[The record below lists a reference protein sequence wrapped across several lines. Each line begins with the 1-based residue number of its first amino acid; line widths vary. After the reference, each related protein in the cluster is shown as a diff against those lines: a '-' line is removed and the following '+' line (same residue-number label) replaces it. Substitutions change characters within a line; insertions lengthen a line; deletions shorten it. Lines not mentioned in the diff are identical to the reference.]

1 MAAKPPRDQTEP
13 PDAPKDW
20 GVFRR
25 EPGLVLGFH
34 GCDRSVA
41 DKVLSGKGHL
51 KPSSNKYDWLGG
63 GIYFWESDPWRAWM
77 FAHECM
83 TKKHLTA
90 GVVKNPYVIGAVID
104 LGHCFNL
111 LSVSAVQE
119 VRGAHDYL
127 EAVYKVFGEPMP
139 ANKGFEMGARFL
151 DRAVI
156 DTVHQQRKRRKI
168 SPYDSVRAAYL
179 EGDDL
184 YLGAGFKSRN
194 HIQIAVC
201 EPSRILGYFRLPGL

>member
-1 MAAKPPRDQTEP
+1 MAARPPTKSAASSA
-13 PDAPKDW
+13 PDEW

-34 GCDRSVA
+34 GCDRAVA

-51 KPSSNKYDWLGG
+51 RPSKNKYDWLGG
-63 GIYFWESDPWRAWM
+63 GIYFWESDPWRALA
-77 FAHECM
+77 FARECRSN
-83 TKKHLTA
+83 KHLTA
-90 GVVKNPYVIGAVID
+90 GVVTNPYVVGAVID

-111 LSVSAVQE
+111 LSVSALQE

-127 EAVYKVFGEPMP
+127 EFVYQVLGETMP
-139 ANKGFEMGARFL
+139 TNKGLKMGARFL

-156 DTVHQQRKRRKI
+156 ETVHAQRKRRKI
-168 SPYDSVRAAYL
+168 APYDSVRAAYM

-184 YLGAGFKSRN
+184 YVGAGFKSHN

-201 EPSRILGYFRLPGL
+201 DPTRILGYFRLPGL